1 MARQSTDKGLPGVS
15 FVEKGTPGLETDVLD
30 TGERIQKLADECPP
44 FYRNRNLL
52 TLYLLMI
59 PGCLVPAITLGF
71 DGAMMNGLQAVPSW
85 DNCKD
90 PFVQLR
96 SIRLFS

>member
-1 MARQSTDKGLPGVS
+1 MARQSTDKELPSSS
-15 FVEKGTPGLETDVLD
+15 FMEKGTPGLDTDVLD
-30 TGERIQKLADECPP
+30 TGERIQKLASEFPP

-85 DNCKD
+85 DNCRYS
-90 PFVQLR
+90 FVQLC